1 MPKLFKNPEVSP
13 HAADRK
19 AERLCQM
26 DRSPN
31 SFDEVQVGG
40 ISRIAD
46 RTAEPWQRQQRLQ
59 RWKTHMQ
66 RLGQAL
72 ANGNLGQAQYEF
84 DALVND
90 GPDVGQADPMAH
102 PQFTFLGRA
111 LQSQNLAAA
120 REAFSRL
127 ENEAPSLHHRPHL
140 PEERSA
146 QDAAGADIASA
157 DATPGTLDVTA

>member
-1 MPKLFKNPEVSP
+1 MPRLFKNAEVFP

-46 RTAEPWQRQQRLQ
+46 RTAGPWQRQQRLQ

-72 ANGNLGQAQYEF
+72 ANGDLGQAQYEF

-90 GPDVGQADPMAH
+90 GPDVGQTDPMAH
-102 PQFTFLGRA
+102 PQFTVLGRA
-111 LQSQNLAAA
+111 LQSHDLAAA
-120 REAFSRL
+120 SEAFSRL
-127 ENEAPSLHHRPHL
+127 QNEAPSLRLRQPH
-140 PEERSA
+140 PEERV
-146 QDAAGADIASA
+146 QQASA
-157 DATPGTLDVTA
+157 EDNATVDATPGTLDVTA